1 MSAAIVVVLA
11 AIVTGIAY
19 LHGLRS
25 TQAAKRSNT
34 GWYGLAVLAL
44 LFAGLLASG
53 QAGNEAAA
61 YGFGIAIALALPLML
76 LVGVVSA
83 IGRAVQK
90 RRGQTQ

>member
-1 MSAAIVVVLA
+1 MSAVIILVLA

-19 LHGLRS
+19 QRGLRS
-25 TQAAKRSNT
+25 SPKSKRSNT

-44 LFAGLLASG
+44 LLAGLWLSG

-76 LVGVVSA
+76 LVGVASA

>member
-61 YGFGIAIALALPLML
+61 YGYGTAIALALSLQAA
-76 LVGVVSA
+76 VGEQ
-83 IGRAVQK
+83 AVQAFLDAV
-90 RRGQTQ
+90 

>member
-1 MSAAIVVVLA
+1 MSAALVLVLA

-19 LHGLRS
+19 LRGLRS
-25 TQAAKRSNT
+25 SAKAKRSNT

-44 LFAGLLASG
+44 LLAGLWLSG

-76 LVGVVSA
+76 LVGVASA

>member
-1 MSAAIVVVLA
+1 MSVALFLVLA
-11 AIVTGIAY
+11 AIVTRIAY
-19 LHGLRS
+19 LRGLRS
-25 TQAAKRSNT
+25 TTKAKRSNA

-44 LFAGLLASG
+44 LFAGLWVSG